1 MRKAIH
7 LVMAVSPVLCLAG
20 CSSSIPLLD
29 PKGPIGEAEIHI
41 IGVAFALMLIVVV
54 PVTIMAIWFPRRY
67 KASDP
72 KGDYDPTWSRSTR
85 IDVVVWLIPALIV
98 TALGTLTWRE
108 THKLDPFRPI
118 AAGGKPLSV
127 EVVSLDWKWLFIYPQ
142 QGIATVNRLVIPAH
156 VPISFRLTSDTVM
169 TSFFIPRLGSQI
181 YAMAGRQSRL
191 HLLADTPG
199 VYAGQNQQFSGR
211 GFADM
216 HFQVRVTTKKQF
228 AAWVE
233 KTKQASE
240 SLDAARFAA
249 LSKPG
254 VQMAESAF
262 SSVSPGMF
270 DDIVNRFRTA
280 AGH

>member
-1 MRKAIH
+1 MRRIIH
-7 LVMAVSPVLCLAG
+7 PLAAVLPTLCLSG
-20 CSSSIPLLD
+20 CSGIPLLD
-29 PKGPIGEAEIHI
+29 PKGPVGEAEMHI
-41 IGVAFALMLIVVV
+41 IGVAFSLMLIVVV
-54 PVTIMAIWFPRRY
+54 PVTIMAVWFPRRY
-67 KASDP
+67 KASNP

-98 TALGTLTWRE
+98 TALGILTWRE

-118 AAGGKPLSV
+118 ADGVKPLPI

-142 QGIATVNRLVIPAH
+142 QGIATVNRLVIPAL

-169 TSFFIPRLGSQI
+169 SSFFIPQLGSQI

-191 HLLADTPG
+191 HLLANTPG
-199 VYAGQNQQFSGR
+199 VYSGQNQQFSGR

-216 HFQVRVTTKKQF
+216 RFQVQVTSAKQF
-228 AAWVE
+228 AAWVK
-233 KTKQASE
+233 KTREASGR
-240 SLDAARFAA
+240 LDAARFAV

-254 VQMAESAF
+254 VQVAETAF
-262 SSVSPGMF
+262 SSVSPGLF
-270 DDIVNRFRTA
+270 EAIVNRFRSMP